1 MRGGSGRACDHA
13 GMRRIHRVNH
23 PRTFARRYWGAVA
36 LVLIPPILVSLV
48 IGLRDAT
55 GLQLAVAIPVV
66 VSIVVASLLRWRWST
81 HHLEV
86 TDTVVVERRHPILV
100 YQRMRRIEEITEV
113 VPCPPERRGL
123 EHGETALLLRCAQ
136 AHRDLVV
143 GPEDPQQFLD
153 DLQTAE
159 PRFARYRGRLVRE
172 VYDGN

>member
-1 MRGGSGRACDHA
+1 
-13 GMRRIHRVNH
+13 MRRIHHVNH
-23 PRTFARRYWGAVA
+23 PRAFARRYWGVVA
-36 LVLIPPILVSLV
+36 LVLIPPILISLAM
-48 IGLRDAT
+48 GLRDAT

-86 TDTVVVERRHPILV
+86 TDTAIVERRHPILV
-100 YQRMRRIEEITEV
+100 YRRVRRLDEVSEV
-113 VPCPPERRGL
+113 VPCPPERRAL

-153 DLQTAE
+153 DLQAAE
-159 PRFARYRGRLVRE
+159 PRFTRYRGRLIRE
-172 VYDGN
+172 VHDSS